1 MGTPKPLV
9 LPLIIRT
16 CWMLLGVPPY
26 FRKAPYL
33 GQPWLDMNWY
43 FNILLSMIKLSLFT
57 SEKIVLW

>member
-33 GQPWLDMNWY
+33 GQPWL
-43 FNILLSMIKLSLFT
+43 LSLIKLSLFT
-57 SEKIVLW
+57 SEKESSLVGI